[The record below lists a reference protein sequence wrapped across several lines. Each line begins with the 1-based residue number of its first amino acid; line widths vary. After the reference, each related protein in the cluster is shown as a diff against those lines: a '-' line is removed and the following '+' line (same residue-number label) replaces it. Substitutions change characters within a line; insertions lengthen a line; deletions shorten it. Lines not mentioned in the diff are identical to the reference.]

1 MIRVACAFPSNKS
14 LCAGFFACTLALDVQ
29 RNGIA
34 AAIGVNVGHLLL
46 TGIVD
51 DGHVVVVAN
60 KFRTARRLDC
70 KANAINAKAVV
81 VPDLNG
87 EFSRTVRVVVR
98 GNRYVNLRHHVRVR
112 ALLLTA
118 IKSIVDDRH
127 YQADCRD
134 NVRKLASPKKLE
146 SFRKRRQFPFPHG
159 PDSPVFSHS
168 HEAMRHG
175 GWQARRFF
183 RRWRACRSVS
193 IPALLPP

>member
-1 MIRVACAFPSNKS
+1 MIRISRSFPAYGSRCAR
-14 LCAGFFACTLALDVQ
+14 LRACTLALDVQ
-29 RNGIA
+29 RNGVA

-46 TGIVD
+46 SGIVRN
-51 DGHVVVVAN
+51 GYIVVVAN
-60 KFRTARRLDC
+60 KFRAARRF
-70 KANAINAKAVV
+70 KFYPYTVNAKAVV

-87 EFSRTVRVVVR
+87 EFSRTVRVAVR